1 MAFNVKKE
9 ETDRLVRE
17 LTELTGESLTE
28 AITEAVRQRLDRER
42 RLRTAAGRLSID
54 DAIAHLQSLPV
65 IDDRSP
71 DEILGYDEH
80 GLPA

>member
-1 MAFNVKKE
+1 MAFNVKND

-42 RLRTAAGRLSID
+42 RRQAAIGTPSLAAVIDRLRTM
-54 DAIAHLQSLPV
+54 PV
-65 IDDRSP
+65 LDERTA
-71 DEILGYDEH
+71 DEILGYDDH

>member
-1 MAFNVKKE
+1 MAFNVKND
-9 ETDRLVRE
+9 ETDRLVRR

-42 RLRTAAGRLSID
+42 RLRSAIATPSLAAGIDRLR
-54 DAIAHLQSLPV
+54 AMPV
-65 IDDRSP
+65 LDDRTA
-71 DEILGYDEH
+71 DEILGYDDH

>member
-1 MAFNVKKE
+1 MAVNVKND

-42 RLRTAAGRLSID
+42 RRRAASGTPSLAAAVARLRAM
-54 DAIAHLQSLPV
+54 PV
-65 IDDRSP
+65 LDDRTP
-71 DEILGYDEH
+71 DEILGYDDL
-80 GLPA
+80 GLPV

>member
-1 MAFNVKKE
+1 MAFNVKND

-42 RLRTAAGRLSID
+42 RLRAAAGTATISA
-54 DAIAHLQSLPV
+54 AIARLRTMPV
-65 IDDRSP
+65 LDDRTA
-71 DEILGYDEH
+71 DEILGYDDH
-80 GLPA
+80 GLPT